1 MAKKYYM
8 IREWIHLLAPDIRA
22 RLLANMQAQHS
33 TRLQD
38 RLDLEVASL
47 HLAIDEALTWG
58 LSAEG
63 SVFWSRQYNEAAVN
77 TLTPDDLC
85 MDIDCTIPEEETP

>member
-38 RLDLEVASL
+38 RLDQKVASL
-47 HLAIDEALTWG
+47 RLAIDEALTWG
-58 LSAEG
+58 SSAEG
-63 SVFWSRQYNEAAVN
+63 SNFWSRQYNEAAVN
-77 TLTPDDLC
+77 TLTPENLRG
-85 MDIDCTIPEEETP
+85 DIDCTMPEEETP